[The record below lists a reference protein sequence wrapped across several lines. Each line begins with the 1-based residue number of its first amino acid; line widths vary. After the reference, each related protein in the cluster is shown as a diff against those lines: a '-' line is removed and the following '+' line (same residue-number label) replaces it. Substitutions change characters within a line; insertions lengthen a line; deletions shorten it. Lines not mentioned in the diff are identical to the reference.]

1 MATFLLEIGTE
12 ELPADFAGSA
22 LDQLEQ
28 RVRRDLVEAR
38 LSSGTIRV
46 DGTPRRLVLRLEDL
60 PARQEDR
67 SEERKGPPAQQAFRD
82 GVSTP
87 AAVGFARRCG
97 VEPEDLEVRDTEKGA
112 FVFARTLERGRAT
125 AEVLAELA
133 PAWIWSLQG
142 RRFMRWGD
150 GESRFSRPIRWLVAL
165 LDGAVVPIT
174 LADCDPPVRSDRLS
188 RGHRLHAD
196 SVVIDSAA
204 SYGSTL
210 AAASVQVDRQARA
223 TAIRQAITTAAEASN
238 ARPDLPDSLFEE
250 LLDLVESP
258 RLIEGAI
265 EERFLALPPEVLS
278 TVMRAHQ
285 RYVPL
290 QRQDAPADSLALE
303 AGSQLLPRFLCI
315 GNGLDAAAATI
326 RRGNERVLRARLAD
340 AEFFLAADRSTA
352 SIDRREQLARVTFA
366 EGLGSLRDR
375 VERLEWCTDV
385 LLERLPLNPPTA
397 DHARRAVHLCKHDL
411 VSQMVGEFPELQG
424 VMGGKYLL
432 AEGEPRA
439 VALAVLEHY
448 LPRGA
453 GDALPGSDAGAV
465 VALAERLELLLSIY
479 AKGERPSG
487 SSDPYALRR
496 AGNGLL
502 QILWERGWRLDLV
515 ALLKRCSG
523 HWAELFPGFAV
534 DGPALASEL
543 AEFLRQRL
551 VSLLEEEGFPVDLIQ
566 AVAGEGLP
574 LDRVLADPADA
585 RSRVKLLCSLIE
597 DGELAAVQAVVQRAS
612 RLAEKGNLPE
622 SVRSPEGV
630 VDAALFEKNS
640 EAEMLKAVQALA
652 PFATGS
658 DSRKPRKIR
667 ISKVA
672 TKKTHSLVPAWLSP
686 YSRDRRFFAVPS
698 NRYSRLACGLANNA
712 PILERFFDGSDSVL
726 VMADDPAV
734 RANRLNLL
742 AVLRNQASVLA
753 DFTRLRSREY
763 SPPKDSTK

>member
-22 LDQLEQ
+22 LEQLKL
-28 RVRRDLVEAR
+28 RVRRDLAEAR
-38 LSSGTIRV
+38 INSSAIWV
-46 DGTPRRLVLRLEDL
+46 DGTPRRLALRLEDL
-60 PARQEDR
+60 AERQEDR

-82 GVSTP
+82 GLPTP

-97 VEPEDLEVRDTEKGA
+97 VDPEALEVRDTEKGA
-112 FVFARTLERGRAT
+112 FVFARTIEPGRAT

-142 RRFMRWGD
+142 RRFMRWGNGD
-150 GESRFSRPIRWLVAL
+150 SRFSRPLRWLVAL

-174 LADCDPPVRSDRLS
+174 LADCDPPLHSDRIS

-196 SVVIDSAA
+196 PVVIDTATA
-204 SYGSTL
+204 YVGAL
-210 AAASVQVDRQARA
+210 AAADVQVDRKARA
-223 TAIRQAITTAAEASN
+223 STIRQAITAAAEAST
-238 ARPDLPDSLFEE
+238 ARPDLPDALFEE
-250 LLDLVESP
+250 LVDLVESP

-265 EERFLALPPEVLS
+265 EERFLNLPPEVLS
-278 TVMRAHQ
+278 TVMRTHQ

-290 QRQDAPADSLALE
+290 QRQDVPADPLALE

-385 LLERLPLNPPTA
+385 LLERLAFQPPTA
-397 DHARRAVHLCKHDL
+397 HHARRAAHLCKHDL

-479 AKGERPSG
+479 AKGERPTG

-502 QILWERGWRLDLV
+502 QILWERGWRLDLPD
-515 ALLKRCSG
+515 LLQRCTSQ
-523 HWAELFPGFAV
+523 WAALFPAFEVNSA
-534 DGPALASEL
+534 ALAAEL

-551 VSLLEEEGFPVDLIQ
+551 VSLLEEEGFALDVVQ
-566 AVAGEGLP
+566 AVAGEGLA
-574 LDRVLADPADA
+574 LERVLADPADA
-585 RSRVKLLCSLIE
+585 RRRVELLCSLIE
-597 DGELAAVQAVVQRAS
+597 NGELAAVQAVVQRAS

-652 PFATGS
+652 QFATGC
-658 DSRKPRKIR
+658 DP
-667 ISKVA
+667 
-672 TKKTHSLVPAWLSP
+672 
-686 YSRDRRFFAVPS
+686 
-698 NRYSRLACGLANNA
+698 NRYSQLAEGLAVNA

-753 DFTRLRSREY
+753 DFTRLRSRES
-763 SPPKDSTK
+763 SPPKDSTKMLDFKEKLKKA

>member
-1 MATFLLEIGTE
+1 
-12 ELPADFAGSA
+12 
-22 LDQLEQ
+22 
-28 RVRRDLVEAR
+28 
-38 LSSGTIRV
+38 
-46 DGTPRRLVLRLEDL
+46 
-60 PARQEDR
+60 
-67 SEERKGPPAQQAFRD
+67 
-82 GVSTP
+82 
-87 AAVGFARRCG
+87 
-97 VEPEDLEVRDTEKGA
+97 
-112 FVFARTLERGRAT
+112 
-125 AEVLAELA
+125 VLAELA

-142 RRFMRWGD
+142 RRFMRWGN
-150 GESRFSRPIRWLVAL
+150 GESRFSRPLRWLVAL

-174 LADCDPPVRSDRLS
+174 LADCDPPLHSDRIS

-196 SVVIDSAA
+196 PVVIDTATA
-204 SYGSTL
+204 YVGAL
-210 AAASVQVDRQARA
+210 AAADVQVDRQARA
-223 TAIRQAITTAAEASN
+223 SAIRQAITAAAEAST
-238 ARPDLPDSLFEE
+238 ARPDLPDALFEE
-250 LLDLVESP
+250 LVDLVESP

-265 EERFLALPPEVLS
+265 EERFLDLPPEVLS

-290 QRQDAPADSLALE
+290 QRLDAPADPLALE

-340 AEFFLAADRSTA
+340 AEFFLASDRSTA
-352 SIDRREQLARVTFA
+352 SIDRRERLARVTFA

-385 LLERLPLNPPTA
+385 LLERLPLKPPTA
-397 DHARRAVHLCKHDL
+397 DHARRAAHLCKHDL

-479 AKGERPSG
+479 AKGERPTG

-502 QILWERGWRLDLV
+502 QILWERGWRLDLPD
-515 ALLKRCSG
+515 LLQRCTSQ
-523 HWAELFPGFAV
+523 WAALFPAFEVNSA
-534 DGPALASEL
+534 ALAAEL

-551 VSLLEEEGFPVDLIQ
+551 VSLLEEEGFAVDVVQ
-566 AVAGEGLP
+566 AVAGEGLA
-574 LDRVLADPADA
+574 LERVLADPADA
-585 RSRVKLLCSLIE
+585 RRRVELLCSLIE
-597 DGELAAVQAVVQRAS
+597 NGELAAVQAVVQRAS

-652 PFATGS
+652 QFATGC
-658 DSRKPRKIR
+658 DP
-667 ISKVA
+667 
-672 TKKTHSLVPAWLSP
+672 
-686 YSRDRRFFAVPS
+686 
-698 NRYSRLACGLANNA
+698 NRYPQLAEGLAVNA

-753 DFTRLRSREY
+753 DFTRLRSRES
-763 SPPKDSTK
+763 SPPKDSTKMLDFKEKLKKA